1 MREEVSMEELLVLD
15 IYRLLFQ
22 EDNLLTLLSTDTS
35 ASTILQKQAIFD
47 QAVDIVKKRLP
58 YIIEMKRDEINKKF
72 SVGDKV
78 TYKSFG
84 KSEKGI
90 VKSTYTED
98 ALDDEYCFVVY
109 NCNNDWGDY
118 RSYTSARTRKTDLTL
133 GWEE

>member
-1 MREEVSMEELLVLD
+1 MREEVSMEEDMVLD
-15 IYRLLFQ
+15 IYRLWFQ
-22 EDNLLTLLSTDTS
+22 EDNLRALVSKDTS
-35 ASTILQKQAIFD
+35 ASTILQNQAIFD

-58 YIIEMKRDEINKKF
+58 HIMEMKRDEMNKKF

-90 VKSTYTED
+90 VKSTFTDDE
-98 ALDDEYCFVVY
+98 LDDEYCFVVY
-109 NCNNDWGDY
+109 NCNNDWEDY
-118 RSYTSARTRKTDLTL
+118 RSYTAARTRNVDLTP